1 MKTDKKLLIY
11 IIAICALFCSCGG
24 RDYQHA
30 GEVFRYNESKDIPTL
45 DPAFARNQTII
56 WPTNQIFNGLVQMD
70 EQMNIVPCIAKEWT
84 VSDNGRIYTFTLRDD
99 ISFHKNSVFG
109 IDSTRIVKASDF
121 VYSFN
126 RIIDKTTASPGRWIF
141 NSVDKGVA
149 NNGFEAVNDTTLKIY
164 LNKPF
169 PAFTGILTMKY
180 CSVVPH
186 EAIEQYGDL
195 FGEHPV
201 GTGPFMFRKWR
212 RGEKLILTRN
222 TEYFEK
228 DSRGVRLPYLSG
240 IAITF
245 INDKQSEF
253 LEFLQGRIDFI
264 SGLSPA
270 NKDELL
276 TRTGNLRDRYNG
288 KVIMDKLPY
297 LNTEYLAFLNS
308 DEDKSVNPYA
318 DSRVRMAINLGFDRV
333 KMMLYLRNNMGTPA
347 INGFIPKGLPS
358 YNANYKPY
366 SYNYDKAAELL
377 KEAGY
382 PEGKGLPELVLHTTS
397 DYVDLCQYIQHQMSE
412 LGINMSIDVM
422 PGAVYREKMA
432 NGNLGFFRGSWIADY
447 PDAENYLSLFY
458 SINASPNGP
467 NYTRFRDSDYDRI
480 FDNAINETNRDK
492 RVAIYR
498 ELNKYVSEKSVVVPL
513 YYDQVVRFYHNNIVN
528 FVGNPLNN
536 LDLKRVSKQ

>member
-1 MKTDKKLLIY
+1 MKTDKRLYIY
-11 IIAICALFCSCGG
+11 ISAICILICSCTGH
-24 RDYQHA
+24 DYQHA
-30 GEVFRYNESKDIPTL
+30 DKVFRYNESKDIPTL

-56 WPTNQIFNGLVQMD
+56 WPVNQLFNGLLQMD
-70 EQMNIVPCIAKEWT
+70 EQMNIVPCIAKSWN
-84 VSDNGRIYTFTLRDD
+84 VSDSGRVYTFTLRDD
-99 ISFHKNSVFG
+99 ILFHKSSIFG
-109 IDSTRIVKASDF
+109 GNGTRKVTASDF

-141 NSVDKGVA
+141 NNVAKDKA
-149 NNGFEAVNDTTLKIY
+149 DNGFLAVNDTTLKIY
-164 LNKPF
+164 LNRPF

-186 EAIEQYGDL
+186 EAIEYYGDL
-195 FGEHPV
+195 FGEHPI

-212 RGEKLILTRN
+212 RGEKLILSAN
-222 TEYFEK
+222 PNYFEK
-228 DSRGVRLPYLSG
+228 DSSGASLPYLKG
-240 IAITF
+240 IAVTF

-253 LEFLQGRIDFI
+253 LEFLQGRVDFI

-276 TRTGNLRDRYNG
+276 TRTGDLRARYKDR
-288 KVIMDKLPY
+288 VIMDKLPY

-308 DEDKSVNPYA
+308 DDTKTNPYA
-318 DSRVRMAINLGFDRV
+318 DKRVRMAINLGFDRV

-358 YNANYKPY
+358 YTADYAPY
-366 SYNYDKAAELL
+366 DYDYNRAAELL

-382 PEGKGLPELVLHTTS
+382 PEGRGLPELVLHTTS

-432 NGNLGFFRGSWIADY
+432 SGNLGFFRGSWIADY

-467 NYTRFRDSDYDRI
+467 NYTRFSDEVYDDMFNR
-480 FDNAINETNRDK
+480 AINETDRDK
-492 RVAIYR
+492 RIEIYR
-498 ELNKYVSEKSVVVPL
+498 SMNRYVSERSVVVPL
-513 YYDQVVRFYHNNIVN
+513 YYDQVVRFYHNNIIN

-536 LDLKRVSKQ
+536 LDLKTVRKQ